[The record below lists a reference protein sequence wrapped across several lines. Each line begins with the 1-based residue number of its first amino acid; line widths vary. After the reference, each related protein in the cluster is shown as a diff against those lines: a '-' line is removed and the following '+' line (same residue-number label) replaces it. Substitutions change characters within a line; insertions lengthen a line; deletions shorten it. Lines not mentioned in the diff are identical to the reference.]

1 MRLRMDNTLTDP
13 EKEHLR
19 LIADALQRQ
28 ASLETD
34 EALLGALIRKCMV
47 RTNGKSLKL
56 TEAGR
61 RELSN

>member
-1 MRLRMDNTLTDP
+1 MNNSLSVS

-28 ASLETD
+28 VSLETD
-34 EALLGALIRKCMV
+34 EQLLSALIRKCMV

>member
-1 MRLRMDNTLTDP
+1 MEFTLSVP

-19 LIADALQRQ
+19 LIADALERK

-34 EALLGALIRKCMV
+34 EQLLGALIRKCMV

-56 TEAGR
+56 TDLGR
-61 RELSN
+61 RQLKD